1 MEAENT
7 VLTKEAEMPEINGID
22 QINQTDENAQ
32 ENSANVS
39 EDTQAE
45 LESLREQV
53 KKLTEELQARAA
65 FADKIAAQLGEF
77 GELFPDVAME
87 SVPDSVWESV
97 RSGSTL
103 ASAYAIYARRAYMN
117 EMRVGG
123 INKRNAQLSAGLAGK
138 GTASEYYTPDEVR
151 SMSQSEVRANYS
163 KIIESMKKWN

>member
-1 MEAENT
+1 MEIENE
-7 VLTKEAEMPEINGID
+7 VLQQETQTSELDVMSEADEFSQDNGTSG
-22 QINQTDENAQ
+22 NE
-32 ENSANVS
+32 E
-39 EDTQAE
+39 TQAE

-87 SVPDSVWESV
+87 SVPESVWERV
-97 RSGSTL
+97 RAGSTL

-123 INKRNAQLSAGLAGK
+123 INKRNAQLSPGLAGK

-151 SMSQSEVRANYS
+151 SMSQGEVRANYS